1 MRAVFLD
8 RDGVINKNPKEHDY
22 VKFWEEFL
30 FLPGAK
36 ETIKRLNEGGYRVIV
51 VSNQAGINKGII
63 SHKTVQ
69 EINGRMMEEVK
80 KAGGKIEKVYY
91 CPHRP
96 DEKCN
101 CRKPRPGLF
110 LQAAKDYEIDFKRS
124 YFIGDLASDIEAGH
138 RVGLRVI
145 FIPPKREK
153 TNEKPDHIASNL
165 SEAAALILK
174 GS

>member
-1 MRAVFLD
+1 MRVVFLD

-22 VKFWEEFL
+22 IKSWEEFL
-30 FLPGAK
+30 FLPGVK
-36 ETIKRLNEGGYRVIV
+36 EAIKRLNEGGYRVIV

-69 EINGRMMEEVK
+69 EINRRMMEEVK
-80 KAGGKIEKVYY
+80 KAGGRIEKVYY
-91 CPHRP
+91 CPHRS

-110 LQAAKDYEIDFKRS
+110 LQAAKDCKIDFKRS

-138 RVGLRVI
+138 RVGLKVI
-145 FIPPKREK
+145 FIPSKREK
-153 TNEKPDHIASNL
+153 RKEKPDYVTSDLN
-165 SEAAALILK
+165 EAADLILK
-174 GS
+174 ES